1 MKDKKNILFNQ
12 LIDEFKKS
20 YKRSFEEMINLSEE
34 KDYLFLNN
42 FMADIKINSNFSDNE
57 QVFFINEES
66 LNKYGR
72 DYLKYILS
80 KDSQFNK
87 KFYFYFK
94 SHKPNK
100 IEKEIIKRIIDS
112 LYKDSYLVNLAFKL
126 HQSRQEII
134 NFLYISSVNLG
145 EITIGFYLSS
155 FAIRKIEKKIKRENN
170 IFDIIS
176 CLNKGDFQYLKENI
190 NLEVDIYIKN
200 RAKRF
205 LYTRSNLYKEWLNS
219 PVNKEKMDIL
229 FNTLGMEILFF
240 HMNNSVCITNEIF
253 LRLMNLKGYVR

>member
-1 MKDKKNILFNQ
+1 MEEKKNILFDQ
-12 LIDEFKKS
+12 LIEEFKKS

-42 FMADIKINSNFSDNE
+42 FMADIKITSSFSDNE
-57 QVFFINEES
+57 QVFFINKES

-80 KDSQFNK
+80 EDSEFNR

-94 SHKPNK
+94 SHKPNE
-100 IEKEIIKRIIDS
+100 IENEIIRRIIDS
-112 LYKDSYLVNLAFKL
+112 LYKDSYLINLALKL
-126 HQSRQEII
+126 YQSRQEMI

-145 EITIGFYLSS
+145 KITIGFYLSS
-155 FAIRKIEKKIKRENN
+155 FSIRKIEKKIERENN

-176 CLNKGDFQYLKENI
+176 CLNKADSQYLKENI
-190 NLEVDIYIKN
+190 NIDVDIYIKN

-205 LYTRSNLYKEWLNS
+205 LYTRNNLYKEWLNT

-229 FNTLGMEILFF
+229 FNKLGMEILFF

-253 LRLMNLKGYVR
+253 LRLMNLNEY